1 MAIGESTVTKCGS
14 SNLPDDPGLPISPGR
29 FSLLF
34 RDSRSIMVDL
44 HPEDAFAP
52 IRRIGG
58 DTGWYYANWLW
69 QLRGLLDLLI
79 GGIGL
84 RRGRRDP
91 DQVEVGDAIDCWR
104 VQQFEPDRR
113 LRLALEMR
121 YPGCGLLEFEVT
133 GNGSGSTIRQTATY
147 ATGGFWGC
155 LYWYSTYPAHEMLF
169 QGMLRNIGAAGR
181 AWADHRKKA
190 YGDR

>member
-1 MAIGESTVTKCGS
+1 
-14 SNLPDDPGLPISPGR
+14 
-29 FSLLF
+29 
-34 RDSRSIMVDL
+34 MVDL